1 VKEKR
6 GSLGFCCY
14 TKDRVCVYLFAIN
27 WQYNFSSSFFGLLS
41 FECQF
46 QQKDFEPSDW
56 GKKTTLLKI
65 DIVSQKLVDY
75 LLCVLS
81 LKVLINIKLSQF
93 KI

>member
-1 VKEKR
+1 M
-6 GSLGFCCY
+6 F
-14 TKDRVCVYLFAIN
+14 YLFAIN
-27 WQYNFSSSFFGLLS
+27 WQSNFSSFFFFGLLS

-46 QQKDFEPSDW
+46 QQKDFEPSDR
-56 GKKTTLLKI
+56 GEKTTLLKI
-65 DIVSQKLVDY
+65 DIVDY